1 MNEKEQQ
8 KQQNNMMKTTVGV
21 TVGKIVEASTTK
33 DVDQSLIEVKEE
45 LNEFFAKEEKNK
57 EKNLIDGMTPKQHR
71 IWEVNQKKR
80 LDLMEIETGTLKEVN
95 GKILIKIWQEMIIL
109 IIITLIFQKRVLELT
124 PLCNERQI
132 EIALPSIWHHAGVLK
147 CTQGVKRAS
156 CIVSHKRIEPKLF
169 VQ

>member
-1 MNEKEQQ
+1 MNEKEQR
-8 KQQNNMMKTTVGV
+8 QQNNAMKTTVGV

-71 IWEVNQKKR
+71 IWEVNQKKK

-95 GKILIKIWQEMIIL
+95 GKILI
-109 IIITLIFQKRVLELT
+109 
-124 PLCNERQI
+124 
-132 EIALPSIWHHAGVLK
+132 EI
-147 CTQGVKRAS
+147 
-156 CIVSHKRIEPKLF
+156 
-169 VQ
+169 

>member
-1 MNEKEQQ
+1 MNEKEQR
-8 KQQNNMMKTTVGV
+8 QQNNAMKTTVGV

-95 GKILIKIWQEMIIL
+95 GKVEKIQKDRLDLIPSPSPSVKIQIIGGKVYL
-109 IIITLIFQKRVLELT
+109 R
-124 PLCNERQI
+124 
-132 EIALPSIWHHAGVLK
+132 
-147 CTQGVKRAS
+147 
-156 CIVSHKRIEPKLF
+156 
-169 VQ
+169 